1 MRLLSTAEAK
11 TPKGPKSRKIHG
23 LTCFR
28 TTLKLPLMRSFPA
41 VFGLALAVAAGCT
54 SPNTLPP
61 ATITNRIDTVAV
73 FAVSGTPV
81 YQPSGYS
88 MTERRLVR
96 LDQSVTA
103 DFAYDHTAAG
113 KRVLLPAALIGHGIT
128 TSPPGFQV
136 TPVPFDS
143 LKLAKTEGYL
153 TLDTVAVAAGDVLYA
168 RSRVPTTCY
177 LGLPAY
183 GKLEVLSFDDLA
195 GTMLFR
201 VLVNLNCGYTS
212 LETGLPVR

>member
-1 MRLLSTAEAK
+1 
-11 TPKGPKSRKIHG
+11 
-23 LTCFR
+23 
-28 TTLKLPLMRSFPA
+28 MRSFP
-41 VFGLALAVAAGCT
+41 VVCGIALAVAAGCT

-61 ATITNRIDTVAV
+61 ASITNRIDTVAV
-73 FAVSGTPV
+73 FSVSGTPV

-96 LDQSVTA
+96 LDQSLTA
-103 DFAYDHTAAG
+103 DFGYSTTPAG
-113 KRVLLPAALIGHGIT
+113 KRVLLPAALIGHGIQ
-128 TSPPGFQV
+128 TSQPGLQV
-136 TPVPFDS
+136 TPIPFDS
-143 LKLAKTEGYL
+143 LTLAVTDGYL

-168 RSRVPTTCY
+168 RSRIPNTCY

-201 VLVNLNCGYTS
+201 VLVNLNCGYKS